1 MTAGA
6 FFRSAL
12 GSALGSAQGSAP
24 SRRLVAALV
33 ASLVVAGVA
42 WTALPAAAA
51 VSCAT
56 SGPAGGAYSAAV
68 CITAPGDGST
78 ITGSTA
84 VTVSISVTGT
94 NPGVQ
99 KVVFTLNG
107 SDLLWDFQSPYAWT
121 LDSTRWVDGAYT
133 LRASAIMRDGFIT
146 DQATA
151 TLNFGNGISTPPVN
165 AGVFTPATGT
175 TPPAGQSFV
184 VGAVGDGGSGQT
196 AETNVVHRISSWSPN
211 LFLYLG
217 DVYEN
222 GEPME
227 FNNWYGQP
235 GLPGEYG
242 QFYSISDPAVGN
254 HEYTGTDI
262 SGYRWYWN
270 NVPHYYSYDADG
282 WHFVSLDNIS
292 KFIGNTPTNS
302 NYVAETKWLSKDLAS
317 NKKACTIVYY
327 HEPVYNVG
335 PEGSP
340 ANGPGIW
347 QILAKNHVTLVLSG
361 HDHDYQR
368 WVPLDANGNPS
379 PTGVTEIV
387 AGSGGHGLQRQV
399 RTDSRLAVSDFTDF
413 GAMRLAL
420 GTAGFGYQFVSTAGT
435 TIDSGSIACQP
446 TAQDTSPPT
455 QPGNLTAT
463 ALSPTQVQLNWTESA
478 DDVGVTKY
486 DIYRDGT
493 LLARSAP
500 PAGYLDQTTQSGTT
514 YAYTVVARDAA
525 GNSSPAS
532 APATVN
538 TAGTTMFSDGFES
551 GDMSKWTTST
561 GMTVQSQV
569 VNDGSFAAEGVAA
582 GAPAYAYKALS
593 QTRTSLYYS
602 TRFEVVSQGSN
613 SAYLLRF
620 RTGAKAAIAALYV
633 GSTGKLGLRNNVTGV
648 STTSSTA
655 VSRGAWHT
663 VEMFGSINTAD
674 GTQGEMSVWLDGSP
688 VAQLTGIQS
697 LGTTPIGYLQLGDTS
712 TAPTSDVFYDD
723 VKADP
728 SMIQP

>member
-6 FFRSAL
+6 FFR
-12 GSALGSAQGSAP
+12 SALGSAQGSAP

-51 VSCAT
+51 ASCAT
-56 SGPAGGAYSAAV
+56 SGPAGGAYSATV

-78 ITGSTA
+78 VTGSAA

-107 SDLLWDFQSPYAWT
+107 SDLLWAYQSPYTWT
-121 LDSTRWVDGAYT
+121 LDSTRWVDGAYS
-133 LRASAIMRDGFIT
+133 LQVDAIMRDGFTT

-151 TLNFGNGISTPPVN
+151 TLNFSNGITSPPVN
-165 AGVFTPATGT
+165 TGTFTPSTGT
-175 TPPAGQSFV
+175 APPAGQSFV
-184 VGAVGDGGSGQT
+184 VGAVGDGASGQT
-196 AETNVVHRISSWSPN
+196 AETNVVNLISSWNPN

-235 GLPGEYG
+235 GLAGEFG

-262 SGYRWYWN
+262 SGYQWYWN
-270 NVPHYYSYDADG
+270 NVPHYYSYNADE
-282 WHFVSLDNIS
+282 WHFVSLDDIS
-292 KFIGNTPTNS
+292 NFIGNTPTNS
-302 NYVAETKWLSKDLAS
+302 NYVAETKWLKQDLAS
-317 NKKACTIVYY
+317 NKKPCTIVYY

-340 ANGPGIW
+340 KNGPGIW
-347 QILAKNHVTLVLSG
+347 QILAQNHVTLVLNG

-368 WVPLDANGNPS
+368 WTPLDASGSPS
-379 PTGVTEIV
+379 TTGVTEIV
-387 AGSGGHGLQRQV
+387 DGSGGHGLQNQV
-399 RTDSRLAVSDFTDF
+399 STDSRLVASNFTDF

-420 GTAGFGYQFVSTAGT
+420 GTAGLGYQFVSTEGK
-435 TIDSGSIACQP
+435 TIDSGSVACQAK
-446 TAQDTSPPT
+446 TKDTSPPT

-463 ALSPTQVQLNWTESA
+463 ALSSTQVQLSWTESA
-478 DDVGVTKY
+478 DNVGVTAY

-493 LLARSAP
+493 RIASSVP
-500 PAGYLDQTTQSGTT
+500 PAGYVDQTAQAKTT
-514 YAYTVVARDAA
+514 YTYAVVARDAA

-532 APATVN
+532 GPATVMTGD
-538 TAGTTMFSDGFES
+538 TAFFDGFES
-551 GDMSKWTTST
+551 GDMSWWTTSAA
-561 GMTVQSQV
+561 MTVQSQV
-569 VNDGSFAAEGVAA
+569 VNDGSFAAEGVAS

-593 QTRTSLYYS
+593 QTFTSLYYS
-602 TRFEVVSQGSN
+602 TRFDIVSQGSS
-613 SAYLLRF
+613 SAYLLRL
-620 RTGAKAAIAALYV
+620 RTAAKGAIAALYV
-633 GSTGKLGLRNNVTGV
+633 SSGGKLGLRDDVTGV

-663 VEMFGSINTAD
+663 VEVFGSVNTAD
-674 GTQGEMSVWLDGSP
+674 GTQGEISVWLDGSP

-712 TAPTSDVFYDD
+712 TAPTSDVVYDD